1 MKVAHGQSLSPAS
14 GVYDLWSGTY
24 TVNEFDTSA
33 LTIAAGTK
41 TYKSS
46 VVDNWNNHHIS
57 AVSIDTSSESLG
69 PKNYISPF
77 LSYIILFPC
86 TCNLK
91 LVLWIIF
98 DLQVLKR
105 NLSVTGSWDRNN
117 FVVVSLHVVF
127 RVS

>member
-69 PKNYISPF
+69 PKNYISHCSDLNENVPLILQYLDLIVQLNIF
-77 LSYIILFPC
+77 ELAGRASRLLAIIWISCNHRLSKPQL
-86 TCNLK
+86 
-91 LVLWIIF
+91 
-98 DLQVLKR
+98 
-105 NLSVTGSWDRNN
+105 
-117 FVVVSLHVVF
+117 
-127 RVS
+127 

>member
-57 AVSIDTSSESLG
+57 AVSESLG
-69 PKNYISPF
+69 PKNYISHC
-77 LSYIILFPC
+77 S
-86 TCNLK
+86 K
-91 LVLWIIF
+91 LYDTVPLH
-98 DLQVLKR
+98 LQ
-105 NLSVTGSWDRNN
+105 S
-117 FVVVSLHVVF
+117 
-127 RVS
+127 